1 MLGSRECRER
11 SRISKGR
18 HVFSVI
24 IPTYNRLNTLLEC
37 LEGLENLEGAPGI
50 FEVIVVDMG
59 STDGTWQ
66 RLLDLRYRYSLEMLR
81 VDHGGACRARNGG
94 ADRAK
99 GEWLV
104 FTGDDVVPEHDWLKK
119 ATEHIEFHPELD
131 LLEGLIV
138 DRASRRPL
146 RRFEGGRIPSF
157 PPLNLFVKKT
167 AFERLGGFNQSFDD
181 PELHLQFRGDAD
193 LGMRLLDAGGK
204 VALASDVLVLRDGNF
219 TTPGDLFRQMRLHI
233 FDALLYRCHP
243 FRFRQIIEVKNLFG
257 LPVRRLQHIIS
268 LVYGTAFAWCL
279 TALLG
284 GRLYEAFSALLAAA
298 VCGLLFRY
306 KYQGLRALQIYRV
319 PETLG
324 FLAAPLVY
332 LWSVVHGAVRYRA
345 PGVLFP

>member
-1 MLGSRECRER
+1 M
-11 SRISKGR
+11 
-18 HVFSVI
+18 FSVI

-37 LEGLENLEGAPGI
+37 LEALENQEGDPGF

-59 STDGTWQ
+59 SIDGTSQ
-66 RLLDLRYRYSLEMLR
+66 RLQDLRYRYSLEVLR
-81 VDHGGACRARNGG
+81 IDNGWACRARNGG
-94 ADRAK
+94 ARLAK
-99 GEWLV
+99 GDWLV
-104 FTGDDVVPEHDWLKK
+104 FTGDDVVPEHEWLRK

-131 LLEGLIV
+131 LLEGMIV
-138 DRASRRPL
+138 DRASGKPL

-157 PPLNLFVKKT
+157 PPMNLFVKKKT
-167 AFERLGGFNQSFDD
+167 FERLGGFNPSFDE
-181 PELHLQFRGDAD
+181 PELHLHFRGDAD
-193 LGMRLLDAGGK
+193 LGMRLLDAGGR
-204 VALASDVLVLRDGNF
+204 VALASDVLVLRDGHF
-219 TTPGDLFRQMRLHI
+219 TSTGDLFKQMRLHL
-233 FDALLYRCHP
+233 FDALLYRSHP

-279 TALLG
+279 MALVV

-298 VCGLLFRY
+298 ACGLLFRY

-319 PETLG
+319 AETLG

-332 LWSVVHGAVRYRA
+332 LWWVVRGAVRYRA